1 MKIASSISKS
11 RTPLL
16 DKNQTKAFTNDL
28 IVACQKVDTIPVME
42 VVHKYNLQ
50 YHHEIEDFIEGA
62 HLIMDF
68 WKEADPKIEIR
79 EVTMHESRCIGCVF
93 GKTVKVFHIVYV
105 ISRIIYY
112 KEFAINLDIQEGLLM
127 DFEWCNGFLDKQDL
141 VELK

>member
-11 RTPLL
+11 KTPLL
-16 DKNQTKAFTNDL
+16 DKDQTIAFTNDL
-28 IVACQKVDTIPVME
+28 IAACQKVDTIPVME

-50 YHHEIEDFIEGA
+50 YHHEIEEFITGA
-62 HLIMDF
+62 QTIMDF

-141 VELK
+141 VELN